1 MTHPIEHWYQI
12 TFDHKTI
19 YLSIHPS
26 EQKAQKIGVEW
37 ATIERVCFK
46 PGDYI
51 ESDEIYIFTTQRE
64 ESYLIPVEA
73 AGGQALW
80 MEIIRRGLFDAQLAI
95 DVAAKSGGVF
105 CWPEG

>member
-1 MTHPIEHWYQI
+1 MTQHLENWYQV
-12 TFDHKTI
+12 TFDDKNI
-19 YLSIHPS
+19 YLNIHPS
-26 EQKAQKIGVEW
+26 EQKPKKTRIEW

-46 PGDYI
+46 LGDYI
-51 ESDEIYIFTTQRE
+51 ESDEIYIFTSQRE

-73 AGGQALW
+73 AGGFELW

-95 DVAAKSGGVF
+95 DVATKSEGIF